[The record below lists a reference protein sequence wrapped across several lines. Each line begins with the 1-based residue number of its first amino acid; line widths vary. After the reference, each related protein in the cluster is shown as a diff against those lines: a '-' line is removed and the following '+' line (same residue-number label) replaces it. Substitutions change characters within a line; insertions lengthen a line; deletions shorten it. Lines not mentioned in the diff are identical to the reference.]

1 MKRLILSFSLI
12 LALIFNSPNISFADG
27 GILIDCDK
35 SPAFNKRL
43 NTSLK
48 KLETR
53 LKKYEANTPP
63 SLAIQEQI
71 VQTKS
76 RFARY
81 ADSSLMCGVDGL
93 PHIVA
98 DGDWAHATEFMLP
111 GMIFLYTSGWIGWSG
126 RKYLQTVSLS
136 KNPTEKEIIID
147 VPVALSFVATGF
159 VWPIAAFKEFTS
171 GKLIAPESEITVSPR

>member
-1 MKRLILSFSLI
+1 MKRLILSLFLI
-12 LALIFNSPNISFADG
+12 LGLIFNSPNISFADG

-35 SPAFNKRL
+35 SPAFTKRL

-53 LKKYEANTPP
+53 LKRYEANTPP

-71 VQTKS
+71 VQTKN

-98 DGDWAHATEFMLP
+98 DGDWAHSTEFMLP
-111 GMIFLYTSGWIGWSG
+111 GIIFLYTTGWIGWSG
-126 RKYLQTVSLS
+126 RKYLQTASLS

-147 VPVALSFVATGF
+147 VPVALNIMLSSYLWPRAAWDEFISGEFV
-159 VWPIAAFKEFTS
+159 VED
-171 GKLIAPESEITVSPR
+171 

>member
-1 MKRLILSFSLI
+1 MKRLILSFFIVLGLI
-12 LALIFNSPNISFADG
+12 LNNPNISFADG
-27 GILIDCDK
+27 GILVDCDK
-35 SPAFNKRL
+35 SPAFTKRL

-53 LKKYEANTPP
+53 LKKYEPNTPP

-71 VQTKS
+71 VQTKN

-98 DGDWAHATEFMLP
+98 DGDWAHSTEFMLP
-111 GMIFLYTSGWIGWSG
+111 GLIFLYTTGWIGWSG
-126 RKYLQTVSLS
+126 RKYLQTAALS

-147 VPVALSFVATGF
+147 VPVALNIMISSYL
-159 VWPIAAFKEFTS
+159 WPRAAWDEFIS
-171 GKLIAPESEITVSPR
+171 GEFIVED

>member
-1 MKRLILSFSLI
+1 MKRLIFSFSLV
-12 LALIFNSPNISFADG
+12 LALIFNTPNISFADG
-27 GILIDCDK
+27 GLLVDCEK

-43 NTSLK
+43 TTSLK

-147 VPVALSFVATGF
+147 VPVALNIMISSYLWPRAAWDEFISGEFV
-159 VWPIAAFKEFTS
+159 VED
-171 GKLIAPESEITVSPR
+171 

>member
-1 MKRLILSFSLI
+1 VKRLILSFSLI

-27 GILIDCDK
+27 GILVDCEK

-71 VQTKS
+71 IQTKN

-81 ADSSLMCGVDGL
+81 SDSTLMCGTDGL
-93 PHIVA
+93 PHIIA
-98 DGDWAHATEFMLP
+98 DGDWAHSTEFMLP
-111 GMIFLYTSGWIGWSG
+111 GMMFLYITGWIGWSG
-126 RKYLQTVSLS
+126 RKYLQTVALS

-147 VPVALSFVATGF
+147 VPVALNIMISSYLWPRAAWDEFISGEFV
-159 VWPIAAFKEFTS
+159 IED
-171 GKLIAPESEITVSPR
+171 

>member
-27 GILIDCDK
+27 GILVDCDK

-71 VQTKS
+71 LQTKN

-81 ADSSLMCGVDGL
+81 SDSTLMCGTDGL
-93 PHIVA
+93 PHIIA

-111 GMIFLYTSGWIGWSG
+111 GMMFLYTTGWIGWSG
-126 RKYLQTVSLS
+126 RKYLQTVALT

-147 VPVALSFVATGF
+147 VPLALNIMFSGYLWPLLAWGEFASGNFVT
-159 VWPIAAFKEFTS
+159 KS
-171 GKLIAPESEITVSPR
+171 D

>member
-1 MKRLILSFSLI
+1 VKRLILSFSLI
-12 LALIFNSPNISFADG
+12 LALIFNSPNLSFADG
-27 GILIDCDK
+27 GILVDCDK
-35 SPAFNKRL
+35 SAVFNKRL

-71 VQTKS
+71 LQTKN

-81 ADSSLMCGVDGL
+81 SDSTLMCGTDGL
-93 PHIVA
+93 PHIIA

-111 GMIFLYTSGWIGWSG
+111 GMMFLYTTGWIGWSG
-126 RKYLQTVSLS
+126 RKYLQTVALS

-147 VPVALSFVATGF
+147 VPVALNIMISSYLWPRAAWDEFISGEFV
-159 VWPIAAFKEFTS
+159 IED
-171 GKLIAPESEITVSPR
+171 

>member
-1 MKRLILSFSLI
+1 MKRLILSLSFI
-12 LALIFNSPNISFADG
+12 LALLFNSPNISFADG
-27 GILIDCDK
+27 GILVNCDK

-43 NTSLK
+43 NTSLR

-53 LKKYEANTPP
+53 LKKYETNTPP
-63 SLAIQEQI
+63 YLAIQEQI
-71 VQTKS
+71 LQTKN

-98 DGDWAHATEFMLP
+98 DGDWAHSTEFMLP
-111 GMIFLYTSGWIGWSG
+111 GMIFLYTTGWIGWSG
-126 RKYLQTVSLS
+126 RKYLQTASLS

-147 VPVALSFVATGF
+147 VPVALNIMMSSYLWPRAAWDEFISGDFVVAD
-159 VWPIAAFKEFTS
+159 
-171 GKLIAPESEITVSPR
+171 